1 MRWTG
6 SLEDPKGIALRI
18 CGLDG
23 AWDLPFIYNQ
33 VIFEADVRDEEAH
46 RHEAAFALVDRH
58 DAINAFADRG
68 AGEAGRPSFHAQL
81 ADPFAEPNEEFVIPV
96 DVCLR
101 HVTAALLNDTAD
113 PSSGSIAAEDL
124 AGEAGD
130 GTLREYWSEYT
141 DNVGQIY
148 WWNEITGEA
157 QYTAPTKQLDT
168 CLAYLRDRVGVPRD
182 LSPGAAAQFRAH
194 LNWAIA
200 LLNCDTS

>member
-6 SLEDPKGIALRI
+6 SLEDPKGIASRI

-23 AWDLPFIYNQ
+23 AWDLPFVYNQ

-58 DAINAFADRG
+58 DAINAFAARG
-68 AGEAGRPSFHAQL
+68 AGEAGWPSFHAQL

-113 PSSGSIAAEDL
+113 PSSGSIAEDL

-141 DNVGQIY
+141 DNDGQIC

-157 QYTAPTKQLDT
+157 QYTAPTKQLDA

-200 LLNCDTS
+200 LLNCDAS

>member
-1 MRWTG
+1 M
-6 SLEDPKGIALRI
+6 
-18 CGLDG
+18 
-23 AWDLPFIYNQ
+23 
-33 VIFEADVRDEEAH
+33 
-46 RHEAAFALVDRH
+46 
-58 DAINAFADRG
+58 
-68 AGEAGRPSFHAQL
+68 
-81 ADPFAEPNEEFVIPV
+81 IPV

-141 DNVGQIY
+141 DNDEQIY

>member
-1 MRWTG
+1 M
-6 SLEDPKGIALRI
+6 EDPKGIASRI

-23 AWDLPFIYNQ
+23 AWDLPFVYNQ

-58 DAINAFADRG
+58 DAINAFAARG
-68 AGEAGRPSFHAQL
+68 AGEAGWPSFHAQL

-113 PSSGSIAAEDL
+113 PSSGSIAEDL

-141 DNVGQIY
+141 DNDGQIC
-148 WWNEITGEA
+148 WWNETRAKLNIR
-157 QYTAPTKQLDT
+157 
-168 CLAYLRDRVGVPRD
+168 LRRNS
-182 LSPGAAAQFRAH
+182 LIRA
-194 LNWAIA
+194 
-200 LLNCDTS
+200 

>member
-6 SLEDPKGIALRI
+6 SLEDPKGIASRI

-23 AWDLPFIYNQ
+23 AWDLPFVYNQ

-58 DAINAFADRG
+58 DAINAFAARG
-68 AGEAGRPSFHAQL
+68 AGEAGWPSFHAQL

-113 PSSGSIAAEDL
+113 PSSGSIAEDL

-141 DNVGQIY
+141 DNDGQIC

-200 LLNCDTS
+200 LLNCDAS

>member
-1 MRWTG
+1 MHLPLEELAKQGGHHFTL
-6 SLEDPKGIALRI
+6 SLLIRSP
-18 CGLDG
+18 
-23 AWDLPFIYNQ
+23 N
-33 VIFEADVRDEEAH
+33 
-46 RHEAAFALVDRH
+46 
-58 DAINAFADRG
+58 
-68 AGEAGRPSFHAQL
+68 
-81 ADPFAEPNEEFVIPV
+81 PNEEFMIPV

-101 HVTAALLNDTAD
+101 HVTAALLNGTAD

-130 GTLREYWSEYT
+130 GTLREYWSGYK
-141 DNVGQIY
+141 DNDGQIY

-157 QYTAPTKQLDT
+157 QYTAPTEQLDT